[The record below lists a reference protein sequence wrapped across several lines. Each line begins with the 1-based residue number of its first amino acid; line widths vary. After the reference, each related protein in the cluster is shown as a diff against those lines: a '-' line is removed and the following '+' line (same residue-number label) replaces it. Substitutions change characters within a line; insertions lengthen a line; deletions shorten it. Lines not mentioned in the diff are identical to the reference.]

1 MGEQFETAEFGRPSL
16 YFAKTESSLPMP
28 IRSITSQE
36 LGALLTEQPD
46 LPLVDVRTPAEYRL
60 VHVAGAKNLPLYQLS
75 QEQLEAT
82 MGDGRNGTVYF
93 ICKAGVRS
101 YNACRKA
108 HAFGVP
114 DIVNV
119 EGGTSACVRAGL
131 PVERGSRSVL
141 LNHRLRRMAGA
152 LIVAGVVLAAVA
164 HPLWIGLSALGG
176 AGLFYTGLT
185 GT

>member
-1 MGEQFETAEFGRPSL
+1 MT
-16 YFAKTESSLPMP
+16 

-36 LGALLTEQPD
+36 LGALLAEQPD
-46 LPLVDVRTPAEYRL
+46 LPLIDVRTPGEYHS

-75 QEQLEAT
+75 QERLETTLGA
-82 MGDGRNGTVYF
+82 GRNGTVFF
-93 ICKAGVRS
+93 ICKSGARS
-101 YNACRKA
+101 YSACQKA

-131 PVERGSRSVL
+131 PVERGSQSVSL
-141 LNHRLRRMAGA
+141 KQRLRTTAGV
-152 LIVAGVVLAAVA
+152 LIVAGIVLAVIV

-176 AGLFYTGLT
+176 AGLVYSGLT

>member
-1 MGEQFETAEFGRPSL
+1 
-16 YFAKTESSLPMP
+16 MP
-28 IRSITSQE
+28 IRSIASQE

-75 QEQLEAT
+75 QEQLEAAL
-82 MGDGRNGTVYF
+82 GDSRNGTVFF

-101 YNACRKA
+101 CSACRKA
-108 HAFGVP
+108 ETFGLT

-119 EGGTSACVRAGL
+119 EGGTDACVRAGL

-141 LNHRLRRMAGA
+141 LNHRLRRTASA
-152 LIVAGVVLAAVA
+152 LIVAGVVLAVVA

-176 AGLFYTGLT
+176 AGLLYSGLV